1 MKVIKLA
8 VAMLALAIGSS
19 TYAVE
24 TGGHEVTFAV
34 GCFDVGASA
43 LRGRPGVISVQKAWS
58 GGREVDRV
66 VFDPLKV
73 SVPTMEEWLKDA
85 GTYIG
90 TEHKPGREHGMEEE
104 Q

>member
-1 MKVIKLA
+1 MKTIRLA
-8 VAMLALAIGSS
+8 VPMLALAIGSS

-24 TGGHEVTFAV
+24 TGGHEVTFTV

-43 LRGRPGVISVQKAWS
+43 LHGRPGVISVQKAWS

-66 VFDPLKV
+66 VFDPRKV

-85 GTYIG
+85 GTYVDTDQG
-90 TEHKPGREHGMEEE
+90 SGREHGMENK